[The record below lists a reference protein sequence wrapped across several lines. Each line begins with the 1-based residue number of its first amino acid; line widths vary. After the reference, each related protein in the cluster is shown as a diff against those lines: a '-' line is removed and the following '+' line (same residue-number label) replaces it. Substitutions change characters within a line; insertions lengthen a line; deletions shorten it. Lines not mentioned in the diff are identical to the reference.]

1 MVKLLW
7 IRGKF
12 MYVHL
17 GKNCV
22 IRVKDTVGIF
32 DIENTSVSKITR
44 EFLNKYGKESK
55 VFYVD
60 DDLPKSFII
69 VKSNN
74 ENMIYISSLA
84 PSTLKKRMENIRYE
98 DSLFS

>member
-1 MVKLLW
+1 
-7 IRGKF
+7 
-12 MYVHL
+12 MYLHL
-17 GKNCV
+17 GGDVCV
-22 IRVKDTVGIF
+22 NIKDIVAIMDMET
-32 DIENTSVSKITR
+32 TSTSKITR